1 MSYKIVYL
9 PGFFGA
15 VLCLVPLNLSAAGIF
30 QGQGK
35 ICTFVIGG
43 FITGFF
49 PQATSDCKSV
59 FKF

>member
-1 MSYKIVYL
+1 M
-9 PGFFGA
+9 FGTTEFKCCRNFSGA
-15 VLCLVPLNLSAAGIF
+15 
-30 QGQGK
+30 GK
-35 ICTFVIGG
+35 ICTFVIGR